1 MSLLELTPS
10 GLYCAAANAYV
21 DPWGSV
27 DRAIITHGHSDH
39 ARFGS
44 QRYLCHRDSVPILH
58 ARLGDISV
66 ERLNYGETITLGA
79 ARVSLHPAGHIC
91 GSAQVRIEHRGEV
104 WVVSGDYKT
113 DPDPTC
119 ESFEPIKCHGFVTE
133 ATFALPV
140 YRWTAP
146 AEIAAEIDGWWAEN
160 QLLGRTSI
168 LFGYSLG
175 KAQRVLAMLP
185 QVRGPIFAHGAVLRM
200 VEVYRSLGV
209 DLPPVTHASAEAI
222 KKAAGQALVLAPPSA
237 DGSPW
242 LRRFGTVS
250 KAVASGWMRIR
261 GARRRRAVDRGF
273 ALSDHADWDGLNS
286 AVQATGAEEVWV
298 THGFTDIYAR
308 WLNEQGIAA
317 KAMET
322 RFKSETVEEALPD
335 ESPQP
340 TTE

>member
-1 MSLLELTPS
+1 MGLLELTPS

-21 DPWGSV
+21 DPWGAV

-58 ARLGDISV
+58 ARLGDVSV
-66 ERLNYGETITLGA
+66 EGLDYGETIQLGNA
-79 ARVSLHPAGHIC
+79 QISLHPAGHVC
-91 GSAQVRIEHRGEV
+91 GSAQVRIEHQGEV

-113 DPDPTC
+113 DADPTC
-119 ESFEPIKCHGFVTE
+119 DNFEPVKCHGFVTE

-140 YRWTAP
+140 YRWPAP
-146 AEIAAEIDGWWAEN
+146 DEIAAEIDAWWAEN
-160 QLLGRTSI
+160 QSLNRTSI
-168 LFGYSLG
+168 LFAYSLG
-175 KAQRVLAMLP
+175 KAQRALAMLP
-185 QVRGPIFAHGAVLRM
+185 QIRGPIFAHGAVLRM
-200 VEVYRSLGV
+200 VEVYRSLGI
-209 DLPPVTHASAEAI
+209 DLPPVTHASGEAI
-222 KKAAGQALVLAPPSA
+222 KKADGQALVIAPPSA

-273 ALSDHADWDGLNS
+273 VLSDHADWDGLNRT
-286 AVQATGAEEVWV
+286 VRATGAEEVWV

-308 WLNEQGIAA
+308 WLNEQGVVARPI
-317 KAMET
+317 ET
-322 RFKSETVEEALPD
+322 RFKSETIEEALP
-335 ESPQP
+335 EEPSQAS
-340 TTE
+340 TQ